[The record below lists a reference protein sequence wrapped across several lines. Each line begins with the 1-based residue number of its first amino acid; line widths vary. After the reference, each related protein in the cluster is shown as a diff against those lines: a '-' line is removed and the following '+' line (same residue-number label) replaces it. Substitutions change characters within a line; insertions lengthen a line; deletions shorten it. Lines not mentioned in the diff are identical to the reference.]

1 VKPRYLKMLEK
12 LSAKPQ
18 AGDSDWSVYLLR
30 CADGSLYT
38 GITNNVEARLLKHNA
53 GRGAA
58 YTRTRRPVELLYRED
73 SMTRSQALVREAQ
86 IKRLPRERKE
96 RLALGG

>member
-1 VKPRYLKMLEK
+1 MLEK
-12 LSAKPQ
+12 LSTKPPV
-18 AGDSDWSVYLLR
+18 GDSDWSVYLLR
-30 CADGSLYT
+30 CVDGTLYT
-38 GITNNVEARLLKHNA
+38 GITNNVDARLLKHNA

-86 IKRLPRERKE
+86 IKRLPRDKKE
-96 RLALGG
+96 RLALGD

>member
-1 VKPRYLKMLEK
+1 MKPRYLKMLEK
-12 LSAKPQ
+12 LSAKPR

-30 CADGSLYT
+30 CADGTLYT
-38 GITNNVEARLLKHNA
+38 GITNNVDARLLKHNA

-86 IKRLPRERKE
+86 IKRLPRDRKE
-96 RLALGG
+96 RLALGD